1 MLRKIL
7 TSKHLLSHMF
17 KCYVTTYTNCYH
29 TKYFW
34 LNTSY
39 QISQI
44 LQYRCQ
50 YHFFLTIVWSLPS
63 LRVVE
68 SSWIHSSYPYSCK
81 EKKRCGRG
89 NCNLKRNVTNL
100 LSWNILLKKKIFF
113 EPPTSN
119 LELSLSFSS
128 FIFEGR
134 SLFSQISN
142 FNNFF
147 HFKIFLHMSW

>member
-1 MLRKIL
+1 MLKCYL
-7 TSKHLLSHMF
+7 TSYINSYRTKHS
-17 KCYVTTYTNCYH
+17 
-29 TKYFW
+29 W

-39 QISQI
+39 QISHIQ
-44 LQYRCQ
+44 QYRCQ
-50 YHFFLTIVWSLPS
+50 YHFFLTIVWSLRS

-68 SSWIHSSYPYSCK
+68 SPWIHSSNPYSCK

-119 LELSLSFSS
+119 LELSLSFSN

-134 SLFSQISN
+134 SPILQIFN
-142 FNNFF
+142 FNNLFF
-147 HFKIFLHMSW
+147 SF